1 MNVNELGF
9 LWYLQSSSNMINL
22 LLKYL
27 SETSED
33 TDLRNISNEIYEI
46 STYQEQ
52 EATQLLSEEGYKDTP
67 FFKKDEIYNSTTKLF
82 SDQLIIEILKHIT
95 SNGLRALA
103 GQYVDLTDYKVK
115 NFYQKLLNDVI
126 QIDFSLLKLL
136 HDKDLLQNNSFS
148 YKKADERVGKLFKVA
163 STQQRPLN
171 AVELAN
177 IFSSLQCNNVGVALC
192 IGFSEVVEDMDTK
205 KFILEGKKLAFYQSA
220 SLSDIYRENGIPT
233 ITGLEAHV
241 NKVKESPFSD
251 KLMANLI
258 MFLNPVS
265 ITNLQNAVVSSYKK
279 DHIDS
284 LKELIKMIENYSE
297 KGLKLL
303 IRKNWFNEPPVS
315 NWSHK

>member
-1 MNVNELGF
+1 MNVNELGS

-33 TDLRNISNEIYEI
+33 PDLRNILNEIYEI

-67 FFKKDEIYNSTTKLF
+67 FFREDDIYSSKTKLF
-82 SDQLIIEILKHIT
+82 SDHLIIEILKHLT
-95 SNGLRALA
+95 SNGLQALTL
-103 GQYVDLTDYKVK
+103 QYVELTDFKVK
-115 NFYQKLLNDVI
+115 NFYKKLLNDVI
-126 QIDFSLLKLL
+126 QLDFSLLKLL
-136 HDKDLLQNNSFS
+136 NDKDLLQDNSFS
-148 YKKADERVGKLFKVA
+148 YKKAAERDGKLFKVA

-177 IFSSLQCNNVGVALC
+177 MFGSLQCNNVGVALC

-220 SLSDIYRENGIPT
+220 FLSDIYRENGIPT
-233 ITGLEAHV
+233 TTGLEAHV

-251 KLMANLI
+251 KFMANLI
-258 MFLNPVS
+258 MLLNPVS
-265 ITNLQNAVVSSYKK
+265 ISNLQNAVVSSYKK

-284 LKELIKMIENYSE
+284 LKELIKMVEDYSE

>member
-27 SETSED
+27 SKTAED
-33 TDLRNISNEIYEI
+33 TDLRNILNEIYEI

-52 EATQLLSEEGYKDTP
+52 ESIQLLSEEGYKDTP
-67 FFKKDEIYNSTTKLF
+67 FFKDDDLYSATTKLF
-82 SDQLIIEILKHIT
+82 SDQLIVEILKHIA
-95 SNGLRALA
+95 SNGLRALTV
-103 GQYVDLTDYKVK
+103 QYVELTDYKVK
-115 NFYQKLLNDVI
+115 EFYQKLLNNVI

-136 HDKDLLQNNSFS
+136 KDKDLLQNNSFS
-148 YKKADERVGKLFKVA
+148 YKKADERDGKLFKVA

-177 IFSSLQCNNVGVALC
+177 MFSSVQCNNVGVALC
-192 IGFSEVVEDMDTK
+192 TGFSEVAEDMDTK
-205 KFILEGKKLAFYQSA
+205 KFILEGKKLAFHQSA

-233 ITGLEAHV
+233 TTGLEAHV

-265 ITNLQNAVVSSYKK
+265 IINLQTAIVSSYKK

-284 LKELIKMIENYSE
+284 LKELIRMIENYSE

>member
-33 TDLRNISNEIYEI
+33 TDLRNTLNEIYET
-46 STYQEQ
+46 STFQEQ

-67 FFKKDEIYNSTTKLF
+67 FFMEDDIYSSTTKLF

-95 SNGLRALA
+95 SNGLRSLA
-103 GQYVDLTDYKVK
+103 VQYVDLTDYKVK
-115 NFYQKLLNDVI
+115 NFYKKLLNDVI
-126 QIDFSLLKLL
+126 QLDFSLLKLL
-136 HDKDLLQNNSFS
+136 NDKDLLQNNSFS
-148 YKKADERVGKLFKVA
+148 YEKVDERDGKLFKVA

-177 IFSSLQCNNVGVALC
+177 MFSSLQCNNVGVALC

-233 ITGLEAHV
+233 TTGLEAHV

-265 ITNLQNAVVSSYKK
+265 ISNLQNAVVSSYKK

-284 LKELIKMIENYSE
+284 LKELIKMVEDYSE

-315 NWSHK
+315 NWSYK

>member
-33 TDLRNISNEIYEI
+33 TDLRNILNEIYEI

-67 FFKKDEIYNSTTKLF
+67 FFREDDIYSSTTKLF

-103 GQYVDLTDYKVK
+103 VQYVELTDYKVK
-115 NFYQKLLNDVI
+115 NFYKKLLNDVI

-136 HDKDLLQNNSFS
+136 NDKDLLQNNSFS
-148 YKKADERVGKLFKVA
+148 YKKADERDGKLFKVA
-163 STQQRPLN
+163 STQKRPLN

-177 IFSSLQCNNVGVALC
+177 MFSSLQCNNVGVALC
-192 IGFSEVVEDMDTK
+192 IGFSEVAEDMDTK
-205 KFILEGKKLAFYQSA
+205 KFILEGKKLAFHQSA

-233 ITGLEAHV
+233 TTGLEAHV
-241 NKVKESPFSD
+241 NKVQESPFSD

-258 MFLNPVS
+258 MFLNPVGIS
-265 ITNLQNAVVSSYKK
+265 NLQNAVVSSYKK
-279 DHIDS
+279 DHIES
-284 LKELIKMIENYSE
+284 LKELIKMVEDYSE

>member
-9 LWYLQSSSNMINL
+9 LWYLQSSSNMFNL

-33 TDLRNISNEIYEI
+33 TDLRNILNEIYEI

-52 EATQLLSEEGYKDTP
+52 EATQLLSDEGYKDTP
-67 FFKKDEIYNSTTKLF
+67 FFREDDIYSSTTKLF

-103 GQYVDLTDYKVK
+103 VQYVELTDYKVK
-115 NFYQKLLNDVI
+115 NFYKKLLNDVI
-126 QIDFSLLKLL
+126 QLDFSLLKLL
-136 HDKDLLQNNSFS
+136 NDKDLLQNNSFS
-148 YKKADERVGKLFKVA
+148 YKKADERDGKLFKVV

-177 IFSSLQCNNVGVALC
+177 MFSSLQCNNVGVALC

-233 ITGLEAHV
+233 TTGLEAHV

-265 ITNLQNAVVSSYKK
+265 ISNLQNAVVSSYKK

-284 LKELIKMIENYSE
+284 LKELIKMVEDYSE

>member
-1 MNVNELGF
+1 MNVNELGS
-9 LWYLQSSSNMINL
+9 LWYLKSSSNMINL
-22 LLKYL
+22 LIKYL
-27 SETSED
+27 IETSED
-33 TDLRNISNEIYEI
+33 TDLKNILNEMYKI

-67 FFKKDEIYNSTTKLF
+67 FFSEDDIYSSTAKLF

-103 GQYVDLTDYKVK
+103 VQYVELTDYKVK
-115 NFYQKLLNDVI
+115 NFYKKLLNDVI
-126 QIDFSLLKLL
+126 QLDFSLLKLL
-136 HDKDLLQNNSFS
+136 DEKDLLQNNSFS
-148 YKKADERVGKLFKVA
+148 YKKADERDGKLFKVA
-163 STQQRPLN
+163 STQRRPLN

-177 IFSSLQCNNVGVALC
+177 MFSSLQCNNVGVALC

-233 ITGLEAHV
+233 TTGLEAHV
-241 NKVKESPFSD
+241 NKVKKSPFSD

-258 MFLNPVS
+258 MFLNPVGIS
-265 ITNLQNAVVSSYKK
+265 NLQNAVVSSYKK

-284 LKELIKMIENYSE
+284 LKELIKLVEDYSE

>member
-33 TDLRNISNEIYEI
+33 TDLRNILNEIYEI
-46 STYQEQ
+46 STNQEQ

-67 FFKKDEIYNSTTKLF
+67 FFSENDIYSSTTKLF

-103 GQYVDLTDYKVK
+103 VQYVELTDYKVK
-115 NFYQKLLNDVI
+115 KFYKKLLNDVI
-126 QIDFSLLKLL
+126 QLDFSLLKLL
-136 HDKDLLQNNSFS
+136 NDKDLLQNNSFS
-148 YKKADERVGKLFKVA
+148 YKKADKRDGKLFKVA

-177 IFSSLQCNNVGVALC
+177 MFSSLQCNNVGVALC

-205 KFILEGKKLAFYQSA
+205 NFILDGKKLAFYQSA
-220 SLSDIYRENGIPT
+220 TLSDIYRENGIPT
-233 ITGLEAHV
+233 TTGLEAHV

-265 ITNLQNAVVSSYKK
+265 ISNLQNAVVASYKK
-279 DHIDS
+279 DHIDT
-284 LKELIKMIENYSE
+284 LKELIKMVEDYSE

>member
-1 MNVNELGF
+1 MNVNELGS

-22 LLKYL
+22 LIKYL
-27 SETSED
+27 IETSKD
-33 TDLRNISNEIYEI
+33 TDLKNILNEMYKI

-52 EATQLLSEEGYKDTP
+52 EATHLLSEEGYKDTP
-67 FFKKDEIYNSTTKLF
+67 FFSEDDLYSSTAKLF

-103 GQYVDLTDYKVK
+103 VQYVELTDYKVK
-115 NFYQKLLNDVI
+115 NFYKKLLNDVV
-126 QIDFSLLKLL
+126 QLDFSLLKLL
-136 HDKDLLQNNSFS
+136 DEKDLLQKNSFS
-148 YKKADERVGKLFKVA
+148 YKKTDERNGKLFKVA

-177 IFSSLQCNNVGVALC
+177 MFSSLQCNNVGVALC

-233 ITGLEAHV
+233 TTGLEAHV

-258 MFLNPVS
+258 MFLNPVGIS
-265 ITNLQNAVVSSYKK
+265 NLQNAVVSSYKK

-284 LKELIKMIENYSE
+284 LKELIKMVEDYSE

-303 IRKNWFNEPPVS
+303 IRKNWLNEPPVS

>member
-33 TDLRNISNEIYEI
+33 TDLRNTLNEIYET
-46 STYQEQ
+46 STFQEQ

-67 FFKKDEIYNSTTKLF
+67 FFMEDDIYSSTTKLF

-95 SNGLRALA
+95 SNGLRSLA
-103 GQYVDLTDYKVK
+103 VQYVDLTDYKVK
-115 NFYQKLLNDVI
+115 NFYKKLLNDVI
-126 QIDFSLLKLL
+126 QLDFSLLKLL
-136 HDKDLLQNNSFS
+136 NDKDLLQNNSFS
-148 YKKADERVGKLFKVA
+148 YEKVDERDGKLFKVA

-177 IFSSLQCNNVGVALC
+177 MFSSLQCNNVGVALC

-233 ITGLEAHV
+233 TTGLEAHV

-251 KLMANLI
+251 KLIANLI

-265 ITNLQNAVVSSYKK
+265 ITNLQTAVVSSYKK
-279 DHIDS
+279 DHIES
-284 LKELIKMIENYSE
+284 IKELIKMIENYSE

-315 NWSHK
+315 NWSYK

>member
-33 TDLRNISNEIYEI
+33 TDLRNIVNEIYEF
-46 STYQEQ
+46 STFQEQ

-67 FFKKDEIYNSTTKLF
+67 FFMEDDIYSSTTKLF

-95 SNGLRALA
+95 SNGLRVLA
-103 GQYVDLTDYKVK
+103 VQYVDLTDYKVK
-115 NFYQKLLNDVI
+115 NFYKKLLNDVI
-126 QIDFSLLKLL
+126 QLDFSLLKLL
-136 HDKDLLQNNSFS
+136 NDKDLLQNNSFS
-148 YKKADERVGKLFKVA
+148 YKKADERDGKLFKVT

-177 IFSSLQCNNVGVALC
+177 MFSSLQCNNVGVALC

-233 ITGLEAHV
+233 TTGLEAHV

-265 ITNLQNAVVSSYKK
+265 ISNLQNAVVSSYKK

-284 LKELIKMIENYSE
+284 LKELIKMVEDYSE